1 MILAAE
7 TADLDRGGSV
17 VLKDAGVVFG
27 SRASTNTTSLLVHL
41 STLHLEALLSSHAE
55 ICGQKGC
62 RERQWYGSSV
72 PSPGY
77 QGSSKVQQMTC
88 CQSGI
93 SSRRDARE
101 G

>member
-27 SRASTNTTSLLVHL
+27 SRASTNATSLLVHL
-41 STLHLEALLSSHAE
+41 STLHFEALLSSHAE

-62 RERQWYGSSV
+62 RSSV

-93 SSRRDARE
+93 SSHRDARE